1 MSVDTITTLAG
12 IATLAVAALTVGAGL
27 LWLASRL
34 SANARALQERLISLL
49 ADQSIWLAWLVV
61 VAGIAGSLYYSE
73 VAGFRPCSFCWY
85 QRIALYPLVLL
96 LPIGALARDRF
107 AARYALPLTAAGAA
121 LALYNY
127 LIQLYPAIEVACST
141 EVSCS
146 VIDVAAFGWL
156 TLPLMSL
163 VTFAAV
169 TVGVLYDR
177 AYRRREE
184 GHS

>member
-1 MSVDTITTLAG
+1 MSVDTITTIAG
-12 IATLAVAALTVGAGL
+12 AATLGVAALVLGAAL
-27 LWLASRL
+27 LWLA
-34 SANARALQERLISLL
+34 ARASASAAALQDRLITFLG
-49 ADQSIWLAWLVV
+49 DQSIWLAWLVV

-73 VAGFRPCSFCWY
+73 VAHFEPCSFCWY

-96 LPIGALARDRF
+96 LPVGALTRDRF
-107 AARYALPLTAAGAA
+107 VARYVLPLTFAGGA

-127 LIQLYPAIEVACST
+127 FIQLFPGIEVACST

-146 VIDVAAFGWL
+146 VIDVEAFGWL

-163 VTFAAV
+163 VSFAAI

-177 AYRRREE
+177 AHRRRSESSE
-184 GHS
+184 